1 MPKSEWEPMII
12 FIIAHAI
19 LPGKAAITYD
29 QLRIEIYVIR
39 WIHSNRKIITF
50 SNIAYC

>member
-1 MPKSEWEPMII
+1 MII